1 MKLQSALLLSVL
13 LVLGLAQA
21 SASPIGRV
29 LSRLRKTAGSGGSST
44 PSHGFLYR
52 HLYARTLDLSEHHRI
67 LYEEFIT
74 ERFPNKS
81 GHRIEDVVL
90 SYLPTAR
97 DLPSHR
103 ENHSD
108 DELLL
113 DHYDNL
119 NIFKAA
125 LNRVEETE
133 RGNFTDTL
141 IMNAEELHELIRRL
155 ETVMRRVG
163 LEDAIG
169 PSQTM
174 VPAFHTNVTTEEHNT
189 RTLLV
194 LQEFDGYIAEVVIDY
209 ETLKSRSTS

>member
-13 LVLGLAQA
+13 IVLGLALA

-29 LSRLRKTAGSGGSST
+29 LSRLRKTAGSGGSNTSIT
-44 PSHGFLYR
+44 FIQ
-52 HLYARTLDLSEHHRI
+52 LYARTLELSINHEK
-67 LYEEFIT
+67 LYLEFIT
-74 ERFPNKS
+74 ERFPNTR

-97 DLPSHR
+97 NLPSHR

-113 DHYDNL
+113 EHYGNL
-119 NIFKAA
+119 NIFQIA

-141 IMNAEELHELIRRL
+141 GNNTEMLREVILRL
-155 ETVMRRVG
+155 ETAMRAVG
-163 LEDAIG
+163 LDNATQTME
-169 PSQTM
+169 TM
-174 VPAFHTNVTTEEHNT
+174 VPAFHTNVTTEEHNI

-194 LQEFDGYIAEVVIDY
+194 LQEFNGYIAEVVIDY
-209 ETLKSRSTS
+209 ETLKSRRTS